1 MATKK
6 KAAKK
11 KTTYRVPRAPRCA
24 AAGEGVP
31 PLPATLN
38 DWREVM
44 RMAKKKAAKK
54 KK

>member
-6 KAAKK
+6 QAAKK
-11 KTTYRVPRAPRCA
+11 KKKYRPHAPRCA